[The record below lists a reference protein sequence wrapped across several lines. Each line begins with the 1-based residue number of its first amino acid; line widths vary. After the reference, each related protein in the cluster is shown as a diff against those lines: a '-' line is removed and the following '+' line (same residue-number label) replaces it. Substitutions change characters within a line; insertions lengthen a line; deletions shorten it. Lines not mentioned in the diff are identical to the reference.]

1 MGCRYDYKI
10 DMWSLGCI
18 LAELLTGYVL
28 FQNDSVQ
35 GLLARVVGIIGPVPE
50 YMMKEGR
57 LVSNFFTREGLI
69 YQEAG
74 SGNGEDDQSES
85 SRQNTKQKKRRP
97 EDGDLKIHILVPKKS
112 TLKSRTKCEDAYF
125 LDFVRWLLE
134 IDPTKRPSAKE
145 AMQHPWLTECV
156 YELD

>member
-1 MGCRYDYKI
+1 
-10 DMWSLGCI
+10 MWSLGCI
-18 LAELLTGYVL
+18 LAELFTGYVL

-74 SGNGEDDQSES
+74 GAGGEDGDQSES
-85 SRQNTKQKKRRP
+85 SKKGAKKPRGGKAAAAGN
-97 EDGDLKIHILVPKKS
+97 EEGDLKIHIMVAKKT
-112 TLKSRTKCEDAYF
+112 TLKSRLRCDDAYF

-145 AMQHPWLTECV
+145 AMQHPWLTESV
-156 YELD
+156 YQLD